1 MSLAEKTTATG
12 RFVIGAPGHNSIYD
26 DESLALHKH
35 NRLRCIAM
43 GTRRGVEGLP
53 AEFTRLLPAFGLLVY
68 ATGKTMSQFNA
79 ESFRCRMYPWL
90 DHWVKKQMQPGD
102 HVISGYAYLN
112 ECFKWARAQGGHSFL
127 DAGNSHPENF
137 WSILTE
143 ESRRWNYP
151 RHPVAEHYYHRSL
164 EMMEHVDYVLAAS
177 TFVSRSFLS
186 RGFKPE
192 RVLHHPRTVN
202 FSMFYPAK
210 NERPKDRP
218 LTLVS
223 TGLLCLRKGSPYL
236 FEAFRLVRKKV
247 PGVRLLVR
255 RSIGTDFKHV
265 LARYS
270 DLPITWLEAMPHAE
284 LAEHLRQADIFLLPS
299 LEDGLALTVVEALAC
314 GLPAIVTPNTGAS
327 DLIQP
332 GVNGEV
338 VPIRDPQAIADAV
351 MKWADRIFVPGW
363 QPRTMFDTKLLSFE
377 NFERT
382 FIGQLRELN
391 LV

>member
-1 MSLAEKTTATG
+1 MSAAEKRNAPG
-12 RFVIGAPGHNSIYD
+12 RFVIGAPGHNPIYD
-26 DESLALHKH
+26 DEALALHKH
-35 NRLRCIAM
+35 NLLHFIAM
-43 GTRRGVEGLP
+43 GTRRGVAGLP
-53 AEFTRLLPAFGLLVY
+53 AEFTRLKPAFGLLVY
-68 ATGKTMSQFNA
+68 LTAKTMSQFNA
-79 ESFRCRMYPWL
+79 ESFRIRMYPWL
-90 DHWVKKQMQPGD
+90 DHWVKKQLRPGD

-112 ECFKWARAQGGHSFL
+112 ECFKWVRAHGGRSFL

-151 RHPVAEHYYHRSL
+151 RPPVAEHYYHRSL
-164 EMMEHVDYVLAAS
+164 EMMEHVDFVLAAS
-177 TFVSRSFLS
+177 SFVAESFLS

-202 FSMFYPAK
+202 FSMFHPAPG
-210 NERPKDRP
+210 ERPKNRP
-218 LTLVS
+218 LTLIS

-247 PGVRLLVR
+247 PNVRLVVR
-255 RSIGTDFKHV
+255 RNIGTDFKHV

-284 LAEHLRQADIFLLPS
+284 LAAHLREADIFLLPS
-299 LEDGLALTVVEALAC
+299 LEDGLALTVVEALAS

-327 DLIQP
+327 DLVQP
-332 GVNGEV
+332 GVNGEI
-338 VPIRDPQAIADAV
+338 VPIRDPQAISDAV
-351 MKWADRIFVPGW
+351 MRWADRILAPGW
-363 QPRTMFDTKLLSFE
+363 QRRGMVDAELLSFE

-382 FIGQLRELN
+382 FMGQLRERN
-391 LV
+391 LA